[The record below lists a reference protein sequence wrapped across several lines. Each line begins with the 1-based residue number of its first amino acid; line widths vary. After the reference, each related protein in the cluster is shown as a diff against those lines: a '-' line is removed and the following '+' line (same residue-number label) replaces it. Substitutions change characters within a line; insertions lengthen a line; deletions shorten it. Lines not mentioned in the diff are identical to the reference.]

1 MNSTALEGWDRAGEL
16 IRQAR
21 IDIGYTNR
29 ENFALSCN
37 ISNRVLSDIEAGN
50 RTNFSPRILAG
61 LEEGLGWPAGTI
73 DQIVS
78 DSGFVPPTPGGA
90 TDMVFRPPTF
100 NRRPYLVDVALAERS
115 IAVLTEAHRAWG
127 DKPGSVEKVMA
138 ASLVAQTWP
147 YVLRLLEDNCLPGQE
162 LHPGVV
168 PIYTAFATISDWAS
182 PNDPSVRYAQWLV
195 GEAGEV
201 SETNR
206 QHFMKRWS
214 DARKATK
221 GRRNSEAEREIQ
233 PR

>member
-1 MNSTALEGWDRAGEL
+1 
-16 IRQAR
+16 
-21 IDIGYTNR
+21 
-29 ENFALSCN
+29 
-37 ISNRVLSDIEAGN
+37 
-50 RTNFSPRILAG
+50 
-61 LEEGLGWPAGTI
+61 
-73 DQIVS
+73 
-78 DSGFVPPTPGGA
+78 
-90 TDMVFRPPTF
+90 MVFRPPTV

-127 DKPGSVEKVMA
+127 DKPGSVEKVI
-138 ASLVAQTWP
+138 ASTLVAQTWP

-162 LHPGVV
+162 LHPAVV
-168 PIYTAFATISDWAS
+168 PIYTAFTTISDWAS